1 MSSSLFI
8 NRAIDLFYQQDSV
21 FLILPLSNT
30 VSLPHLLFRSQDQ
43 QSTINYL
50 IERINFSFPRLR
62 NKRNLLSR
70 PLSLYPYIVC
80 TLFEK
85 VLKNRHWTAIRLLA
99 YNFFMMRIRERYLLV
114 TAQIADARH
123 IEAVC
128 RHVKRLVSRHQKSSS
143 SSLSLETV
151 IASALTHR
159 DHCPGLNTTKSLGLD
174 LNTAPMS
181 DATLDKSVV
190 IVKHKENSRN
200 LRVSAEISLS
210 LWRARV

>member
-1 MSSSLFI
+1 
-8 NRAIDLFYQQDSV
+8 
-21 FLILPLSNT
+21 
-30 VSLPHLLFRSQDQ
+30 
-43 QSTINYL
+43 
-50 IERINFSFPRLR
+50 
-62 NKRNLLSR
+62 
-70 PLSLYPYIVC
+70 
-80 TLFEK
+80 
-85 VLKNRHWTAIRLLA
+85 
-99 YNFFMMRIRERYLLV
+99 MMRIRERYLLV

-210 LWRARV
+210 LWRARVWAENARINLKRKPFLLEKLYFKANWSIDEKKGLEIVRKPARIVKGLRNVLARIKWWISDRRPGGTRDCLKRERL

>member
-1 MSSSLFI
+1 
-8 NRAIDLFYQQDSV
+8 
-21 FLILPLSNT
+21 
-30 VSLPHLLFRSQDQ
+30 
-43 QSTINYL
+43 
-50 IERINFSFPRLR
+50 
-62 NKRNLLSR
+62 
-70 PLSLYPYIVC
+70 
-80 TLFEK
+80 
-85 VLKNRHWTAIRLLA
+85 
-99 YNFFMMRIRERYLLV
+99 MMRIRERYLLV
-114 TAQIADARH
+114 TAQIPDARH

-210 LWRARV
+210 LWRTRVWAENARINLKRKPFFYSKNYILVKANWSIDEKKGLEIVRKPARIVKGLRNVLARIKWWISDRRPGGTRDCLKRERL